1 MLTASLYKQLPVLTT
16 TATSTYSFIRLS
28 STLAAPPHST
38 TTTSPSSPAFHQPNH
53 PQQFANPNTSVF
65 DVSTRIYTQEGI
77 DNNNDTKFLTK
88 APYPHPVFPQD
99 ECENVTVTH
108 RETKTLGDKISFR
121 SIQFMRQCFDL
132 VTGYAVPKTNNPEE
146 FKGTRWEMT
155 EGKWLT
161 RCIFLESVA
170 GVPGSVAG
178 FLRHLHSLR
187 MLRRDKAWIET
198 LLDEAYNERMHLLTF
213 IKIGK
218 PSWFTRSIIY
228 VGQGVFTNVFF
239 LLYLLNP
246 RYCHRFVGYLE
257 EEAVR
262 TYSHLLDELAVPG
275 KLPAFE
281 TMKIPEVAVQYW
293 PELTPKSSFKDLILR
308 IRADEA
314 KHREV
319 NHTFANL
326 EQKTDRNPFALKIE
340 GLNKPQPNHGINV
353 MRPTG
358 WEIGRAHV

>member
-1 MLTASLYKQLPVLTT
+1 MLSTTVYRKLPVVSTT
-16 TATSTYSFIRLS
+16 TCHNLIRLS
-28 STLAAPPHST
+28 STLTAPPSTPLNQVPKHS
-38 TTTSPSSPAFHQPNH
+38 SNHEDSSIFVEPKKSA
-53 PQQFANPNTSVF
+53 F
-65 DVSTRIYTQEGI
+65 DVSTKIYSQEGV
-77 DNNNDTKFLTK
+77 NRNDDSRYLTK
-88 APYPHPVFPQD
+88 PTYPHPVFPTE

-108 RETKTLGDKISFR
+108 REPRTFGDKLSYKGIHYVR
-121 SIQFMRQCFDL
+121 KIFDFF
-132 VTGYAVPKTNNPEE
+132 TGYADPSPSNPNQYV
-146 FKGTRWEMT
+146 GTRYEMT
-155 EGKWLT
+155 EGKWMT

-178 FLRHLHSLR
+178 FIRHLHSLR
-187 MLRRDKAWIET
+187 MLKRDKAWIET
-198 LLDEAYNERMHLLTF
+198 LHDEAYNERMHLLTF

-239 LLYLLNP
+239 FLYLLNP

-262 TYSHLLDELAVPG
+262 TYTHLLEELKEPG
-275 KLPAFE
+275 KLPNFQK
-281 TMKIPEVAVQYW
+281 MKIPTVAAQYW
-293 PELTPKSSFKDLILR
+293 PELTNESSFRDLILR

-326 EQKTDRNPFALKIE
+326 EQKSDRNPFALKIE
-340 GLNKPQPNHGINV
+340 GLNEPQPNHGLKV
-353 MRPTG
+353 MTPTG
-358 WEIGRAHV
+358 WERKDMHL